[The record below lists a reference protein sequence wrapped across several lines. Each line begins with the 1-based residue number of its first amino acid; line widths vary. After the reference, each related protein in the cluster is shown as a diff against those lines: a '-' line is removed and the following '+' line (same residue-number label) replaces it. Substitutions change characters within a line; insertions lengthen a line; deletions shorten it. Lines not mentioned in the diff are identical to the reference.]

1 MSLSLFIQTS
11 STTSG
16 MSDLGEIPL
25 RALGKLR
32 NGLLVFCPFV
42 LFLQAEAEL
51 YYVAHQMHFDFIV
64 FPQLFDPVWGTCS
77 GLLLTG

>member
-11 STTSG
+11 TTTSA

-32 NGLLVFCPFV
+32 NVLLVFCPFV
-42 LFLQAEAEL
+42 LFLQAETEL
-51 YYVAHQMHFDFIV
+51 YYIAHQLHFDFIV
-64 FPQLFDPVWGTCS
+64 FLQLFDPVWGTCR